1 MSQPLWRKVFL
12 ESPLQN
18 LVHCSSRLSLRP
30 QSSLNCAVRR
40 FFRIEMKLS
49 TTDFPITSQ
58 LSIT

>member
-18 LVHCSSRLSLRP
+18 QAHCSSRLSLRP

-40 FFRIEMKLS
+40 FFRIKMKLFI
-49 TTDFPITSQ
+49 TVFLITSQ